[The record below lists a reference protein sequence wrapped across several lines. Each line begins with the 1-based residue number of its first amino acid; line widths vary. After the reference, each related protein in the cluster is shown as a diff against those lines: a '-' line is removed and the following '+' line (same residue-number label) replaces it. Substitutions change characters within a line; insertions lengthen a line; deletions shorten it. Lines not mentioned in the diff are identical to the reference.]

1 MYVCIYICLYVCMC
15 VCVSVSMCM
24 CVCMHTCISLQ
35 AVARDLADNYKHTHT
50 HTHTHNLADKAVE
63 GPDGGKQRD
72 MSPQIRKRTAQ
83 VRNYRKVCGCVE
95 GLEEDPL
102 QRDAYVHV

>member
-1 MYVCIYICLYVCMC
+1 MCVYTYVCMHACAC
-15 VCVSVSMCM
+15 VWQTRLCRDQ
-24 CVCMHTCISLQ
+24 TCGRQ
-35 AVARDLADNYKHTHT
+35 GCGG
-50 HTHTHNLADKAVE
+50 NLADKAVE
-63 GPDGGKQRD
+63 GPDGGKQSD
-72 MSPQIRKRTAQ
+72 VSPQIRKRCAQ